1 MNALDAGILA
11 VLTIF
16 LVLGA
21 FSGFIKGISS
31 LVSLAAGLLLAN
43 RYMSAASTLL
53 LSLGL
58 PDAHGVIG
66 YLITFGIFYLGLK
79 VVFLLVRKLSHAS
92 GLNAQ
97 DRVLGG
103 LLGLIKGGIIAML
116 LLSLLQLSLPGN
128 SIILKR
134 SRLLPYVNKTIVI
147 SKGMVPEG
155 LVARIPKIRS

>member
-1 MNALDAGILA
+1 
-11 VLTIF
+11 
-16 LVLGA
+16 
-21 FSGFIKGISS
+21 
-31 LVSLAAGLLLAN
+31 
-43 RYMSAASTLL
+43 MSAASTLL